1 MLLPARRLS
10 PALVM
15 GLLALALSAPPAHAG
30 PPWISVELP
39 ANPHDPATR
48 GALLVLHTYHH
59 GTPVAQP
66 ITCML
71 EGIVKGDRRSV
82 ACQAV
87 AAVRGGVYAIRG
99 AVPTDGVWM
108 LVVTSREEHA
118 SAQVLVDFSRDG
130 QIAAVRVPARSAE
143 GGRWSIPTP
152 VGPREIDAMLRT
164 RWSALS
170 RAPDTGLPA
179 GTTLAGLGG
188 AALLALVFASRRRAG

>member
-1 MLLPARRLS
+1 MLPPVRRLS
-10 PALVM
+10 PALVT
-15 GLLALALSAPPAHAG
+15 GLLALALIAPPAHAG

-66 ITCML
+66 ITCTL

-82 ACQAV
+82 TCQAV
-87 AAVRGGVYAIRG
+87 ATARGGVYAIRG
-99 AVPTDGVWM
+99 NVPTDGLWM

-118 SAQVLVDFSRDG
+118 SAQILVDFSRDG
-130 QIAAVRVPARSAE
+130 QVAAVRVPARSTE
-143 GGRWSIPTP
+143 GGRWSVPTP
-152 VGPREIDAMLRT
+152 AGPGEIDAMLRT
-164 RWSALS
+164 RWNVLS
-170 RAPDTGLPA
+170 HAPDAGPPS

-188 AALLALVFASRRRAG
+188 AALLALVFVSRRRAG